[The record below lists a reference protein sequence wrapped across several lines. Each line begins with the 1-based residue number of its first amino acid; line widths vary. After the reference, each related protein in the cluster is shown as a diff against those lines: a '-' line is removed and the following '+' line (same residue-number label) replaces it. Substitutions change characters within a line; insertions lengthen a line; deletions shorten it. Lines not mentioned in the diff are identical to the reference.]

1 MLFRKMLRDLR
12 LNAVQFLAIF
22 FMTFLAM
29 MVVEGIDSGTVGSS
43 VSMER
48 YLQETN
54 FKDMDVQGA
63 EFSYGDINTLRNIP
77 GIEEVSGVY
86 QTSGRLIMDSERK
99 LLINYVESNDVSS
112 LNLVKGEPYEKGSS
126 GIWLDARFCQAMD
139 ISVGDTVSIKS
150 ENVTFQEIVKGIV
163 YSPEYIYYVPDASYV
178 EPVYGEYGFGR
189 WIL

>member
-99 LLINYVESNDVSS
+99 LLLNYVESNDVSS
-112 LNLVKGEPYEKGSS
+112 LNLVKGEPYEKG
-126 GIWLDARFCQAMD
+126 
-139 ISVGDTVSIKS
+139 
-150 ENVTFQEIVKGIV
+150 
-163 YSPEYIYYVPDASYV
+163 
-178 EPVYGEYGFGR
+178 
-189 WIL
+189 